1 MHNGALRDIKISVGV
16 DLCSPPTHSV
26 PSMLADIPSSVL
38 VFSSLWSHSLNCVVI
53 SFLPLIAIV
62 ISESVWLLSTHC
74 QYDSAKPRDCPALV
88 RVFYP
93 GKRDSSWAL
102 EKHPLLWVGQEERWG
117 VGGGFS
123 ALPPPPREKAHQRR
137 RWRRRSAESSG
148 PPPPHPQLESVH
160 DCG

>member
-26 PSMLADIPSSVL
+26 PCMLADIAPSVL

-53 SFLPLIAIV
+53 SFLSLIAIV

-88 RVFYP
+88 RVFYT

-102 EKHPLLWVGQEERWG
+102 EKHPLLWVGQEERRG
-117 VGGGFS
+117 EGGDFPPF
-123 ALPPPPREKAHQRR
+123 PPPPPGE
-137 RWRRRSAESSG
+137 G
-148 PPPPHPQLESVH
+148 PPAEEVAEKVRRILRSPPPSSVGK
-160 DCG
+160 CA